1 MIETVDDIKTIA
13 NVGTGTMG
21 HAITLQFALAG
32 YPVHLVGRGE
42 ASLEKAM
49 KAIRSD
55 AEDFAEAGLLKD
67 GDTLDAVLA
76 RITGYIESVAENLDI
91 KKSVWAEVEHAAPK
105 DAILSTNTSGLSPT
119 ALQSVLKKPERFV
132 VAHFWDGMDFT
143 DRRRALDSAFVEQN
157 FANFASVLPYATPTG
172 REDGVALLLD
182 AARKAGE
189 EQIDFLYA
197 VAVNYLYNPESPMY
211 NQETFLPFADWAIA
225 RGYYADVAQERRA
238 DIMKNRVGSV
248 AADFAFELR
257 GGGRSALKALRGT
270 PVLLM
275 FYEPDCSQCHE
286 AERALRGVPEL
297 GRAIAEGELQMLA
310 VYVGEDRKL
319 WEEHAATLPQEWLV
333 GIDAERAVDR
343 RELYNIGLTPSFYLL
358 DAEGR
363 VQLKDGTLGHVLG
376 MFGR

>member
-1 MIETVDDIKTIA
+1 MRILV
-13 NVGTGTMG
+13 
-21 HAITLQFALAG
+21 FALAAG
-32 YPVHLVGRGE
+32 LGLVACGHSKGESGAAVASDGE
-42 ASLEKAM
+42 AAAAVQGNGEKGSA
-49 KAIRSD
+49 
-55 AEDFAEAGLLKD
+55 AEGVEELPLPAVPETLREPAERAD
-67 GDTLDAVLA
+67 
-76 RITGYIESVAENLDI
+76 
-91 KKSVWAEVEHAAPK
+91 
-105 DAILSTNTSGLSPT
+105 
-119 ALQSVLKKPERFV
+119 FV

-143 DRRRALDSAFVEQN
+143 DRSRALDSAFVEQN

-238 DIMKNRVGSV
+238 DIMKNRVGTV

-297 GRAIAEGELQMLA
+297 GRAIVEGELQMLA